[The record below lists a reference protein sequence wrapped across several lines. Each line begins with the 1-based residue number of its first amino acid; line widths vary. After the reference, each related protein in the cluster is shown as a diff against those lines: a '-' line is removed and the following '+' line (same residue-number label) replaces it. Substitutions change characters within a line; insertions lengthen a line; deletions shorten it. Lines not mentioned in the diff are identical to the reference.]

1 MWAQWQKA
9 PTTWMC
15 WDLRPEAA
23 GAGLGEERQTQWGKE
38 MSLKKKHGPHPLPA
52 PQDRWGFLQRKQWA
66 ASHGRIFAYCRKW
79 RPLVFPQQEGLG
91 GGGALAL
98 DLETQG
104 PLLRCEFHSGR
115 RAAVGRGLHRNPP
128 LNRPALAGC

>member
-23 GAGLGEERQTQWGKE
+23 GAGLGEERQRQWGKE

-66 ASHGRIFAYCRKW
+66 AGHGRIFAHCRKW

-91 GGGALAL
+91 GGGALPL
-98 DLETQG
+98 GLETQG
-104 PLLRCEFHSGR
+104 PLLRCEFHSGH